1 MPPPFRADVTDVR
14 QTAVACFGDGRD
26 FDVAVIALEP
36 VAARCFAGDR
46 GATASSVAELSLEQ
60 AVLEEAAAGIA
71 RASEQL
77 DGRGYG
83 DREPVR
89 TNARTGWALLATVR
103 FRSRSIWRAVAAGR
117 FRCTQLA
124 AFHSGG
130 LLIPRS

>member
-1 MPPPFRADVTDVR
+1 MPPPFRADATDVR

-26 FDVAVIALEP
+26 FNVAVITLEP

-60 AVLEEAAAGIA
+60 AVLEEVAAVIA

-89 TNARTGWALLATVR
+89 TNARTGWALLVAVR
-103 FRSRSIWRAVAAGR
+103 FRSRGTRRAVVAGR
-117 FRCTQLA
+117 FRCTSSLQFVPA
-124 AFHSGG
+124 DS
-130 LLIPRS
+130 